1 MKQQRAPYAIV
12 SDETWE
18 LVRAAYLSGLSA
30 SVVAARFGITVWG
43 LRKRAGREGWTKLA
57 YAAAREE
64 NARPSGEDSRS
75 GLSPPPDEP
84 EPDAESVV
92 RAAMARAGR
101 ALMTGQGAEA
111 QALVRA
117 TEGYLRLQAAIYRDG
132 IGDPQF
138 ADTPGRRAALAGLRE
153 VYGLP
158 EDADDL

>member
-43 LRKRAGREGWTKLA
+43 LRKRAGREGWTKMA
-57 YAAAREE
+57 YAEARDANRRVVE
-64 NARPSGEDSRS
+64 AGDD
-75 GLSPPPDEP
+75 GAPPQEP
-84 EPDAESVV
+84 EPEPCAEEIV
-92 RAAMARAGR
+92 RAAVSKAGR
-101 ALMTGQGAEA
+101 ALMRGEGVEA

-117 TEGYLRLQAAIYRDG
+117 TEGYLQLLTTIHHKGVGNPD
-132 IGDPQF
+132 F
-138 ADTPGRRAALAGLRE
+138 ADTPGRRAALKMLRE

-158 EDADDL
+158 QPDEG